1 MFTFDTEPLEAAVAY
16 VAAASED
23 MRTAAY
29 IGTTKHPR
37 RIGTLLWRAA
47 DAVLEFDGA
56 AVNAQLVEIAA
67 RRAGWVCERV
77 VCGEC
82 VKWRMQA
89 GPMDEAD
96 EPQQLGLWAA

>member
-1 MFTFDTEPLEAAVAY
+1 MFTFDTTNLEQHIAY
-16 VAAASED
+16 VAASAID
-23 MRTAAY
+23 MAT
-29 IGTTKHPR
+29 GTR
-37 RIGTLLWRAA
+37 YGRLLWRAA

-56 AVNAQLVEIAA
+56 TANAALVEIAA

-82 VKWRMQA
+82 VAWRMQA
-89 GPMDEAD
+89 APMDEAD